1 MNLIQEKSEKWSLE
15 IYPQKKTKLINIRE
29 LLQKRDLLKM
39 FIKKDVVTIYKQTIL
54 GPFWFFIQPLMT
66 MLIYIVVFGNIANI
80 PTDNIPKPLF
90 YLSGIILWN
99 FFTES
104 LNSTSETFFSNSHIF
119 GKVYFPRLI
128 IPLSKIVSASI
139 KFLIQL
145 LLFILIYIYFF
156 IENDAI
162 KPNQLLFIVPLL
174 FIFLSAT
181 GLGLGLIFS
190 SLTIKYRDLK
200 FLIQFG
206 IQLLMYSSPI
216 IYPLS
221 SVEGKLRLIMNY
233 NPFAHIFETF
243 KFAFIGVGEV
253 SINGLFY
260 SFTFSIIILIIGLYL
275 FNKSESSF
283 VDTI

>member
-1 MNLIQEKSEKWSLE
+1 M
-15 IYPQKKTKLINIRE
+15 
-29 LLQKRDLLKM
+29 M
-39 FIKKDVVTIYKQTIL
+39 
-54 GPFWFFIQPLMT
+54 
-66 MLIYIVVFGNIANI
+66 
-80 PTDNIPKPLF
+80 
-90 YLSGIILWN
+90 
-99 FFTES
+99 
-104 LNSTSETFFSNSHIF
+104 H
-119 GKVYFPRLI
+119 
-128 IPLSKIVSASI
+128 
-139 KFLIQL
+139 
-145 LLFILIYIYFF
+145 
-156 IENDAI
+156 

-174 FIFLSAT
+174 FVFLSVT

-221 SVEGKLRLIMNY
+221 SVEGKLRIIMNY

-260 SFTFSIIILIIGLYL
+260 SFTFSILVLIIGLYL
-275 FNKSESSF
+275 FNKSEGSF
-283 VDTI
+283 IDTI